1 MTSLLTV
8 LSVLGAWALLGVL
21 LVGLFLMVK
30 SLQSIRHWFE
40 KATVSVRAV
49 EHQTADLAAGAAEL
63 TASLRE
69 AIDALHAASGRRPE
83 REQGEE
89 GRWTT

>member
-1 MTSLLTV
+1 MLTI
-8 LSVLGAWALLGVL
+8 LSVLVAWALLGVV

-40 KATVSVRAV
+40 KTTVGLRTV
-49 EHQTADLAAGAAEL
+49 EHQTRDLHVRAAVL

-69 AIDALHAASGRRPE
+69 TIDALDAAPRTRPD
-83 REQGEE
+83 RPDGEE
-89 GRWTT
+89 STWTT